1 MKTLAIITTVML
13 SLAATSV
20 QASDG
25 SITVNGSLITNTC
38 TVNNGT
44 GNNIIVNLPTLATS
58 SLKNSGQTAGSTKFS
73 ILLSSCS
80 ATQAQT
86 YFEAG
91 PGIASD
97 GNLLNSGTASNVEV
111 QLLNN
116 QGNAINLSNNS
127 GSQQVNIVAGA
138 ASLDYYAQYY
148 ATGQTGAGSVTS
160 TVKYTV
166 SYN

>member
-1 MKTLAIITTVML
+1 MKTLAIITTAIL
-13 SLAATSV
+13 TLATAAA

-25 SITVNGSLITNTC
+25 TITVNGSLTANTC
-38 TVNNGT
+38 TINNGT
-44 GNNIIVNLPTLATS
+44 GNNITVNLPTLSTA
-58 SLKNSGQTAGSTKFS
+58 SLKSSGQTAGSTKFS
-73 ILLSSCS
+73 IQLSSCT

-91 PGIASD
+91 NTIAAD
-97 GNLLNSGTASNVEV
+97 GNLLNAGSAANVEV

-116 QGNAINLSNNS
+116 QGNAINLNTNTN
-127 GSQQVNIVAGA
+127 SQQVNIAAGA

-148 ATGQTGAGSVTS
+148 ATGQTGPGSVTS